1 MGNNT
6 IDPNRE
12 WANKNFG
19 DAVLASGVG
28 WMVVQWEINYE
39 PSICRNRE
47 GCHDYSMFPNQF
59 NDMPKDMPYEEVRAI
74 FDAHVA
80 NRVEH
85 NAKTNRDTDP
95 VRISLFL
102 LKVETVVNITD
113 DHGNLIQPASNREI
127 PNG

>member
-1 MGNNT
+1 
-6 IDPNRE
+6 
-12 WANKNFG
+12 
-19 DAVLASGVG
+19 
-28 WMVVQWEINYE
+28 MVVQWEIRHE
-39 PSICRNRE
+39 PSVRSNCKV
-47 GCHDYSMFPNQF
+47 CHDYTLFPNQF
-59 NDMPKDMPYEEVRAI
+59 NDMPKDMPYEEVRKI

-85 NAKTNRDTDP
+85 NAKVNKDTDP

-113 DHGNLIQPASNREI
+113 DQGKLIQPAKDREI